1 MNIIPEK
8 TPTGLSDAEL
18 LKIRTEVQAETAR
31 GTLERARVSLAEPT
45 SHENRPERL
54 GSLQYF
60 TEALADELERTLERE
75 QEWIRAA
82 GQLTGAQREVLAH
95 ALGDAIAWSTNE
107 DFCGGCEQSPT
118 GVCPDH
124 QAELDQR
131 DSYIKLARELG
142 LEVQS

>member
-18 LKIRTEVQAETAR
+18 LKIRAEVQADSARSVLGRAR
-31 GTLERARVSLAEPT
+31 GCLAGPWSRDDYPSRV
-45 SHENRPERL
+45 
-54 GSLQYF
+54 GSLQYY
-60 TEALADELERTLERE
+60 TEALADELERVLERE

-82 GQLTGAQREVLAH
+82 PLTAAQREVLSH
-95 ALGDAIAWSTNE
+95 ALGDAIAWCTDA
-107 DFCGGCEQSPT
+107 DFCGGCQQSPA

-131 DSYIKLARELG
+131 DSYIRLSRELG
-142 LEVQS
+142 IEVRS